1 MNCSQ
6 LDQLKKNRGA
16 LIALFGLIA
25 GYTIIMGTWAINRY
39 MSFHATLWD
48 MGLMLQAIWNTTH
61 GRILHETVN
70 LGFSASRL
78 AVAHW
83 EIIYL
88 PLALIYRII
97 PSIPM
102 LLCIQTLILACGII
116 PIFKLATKKLTSPL
130 AGTLIA
136 LAYLFYP
143 ALHGANLF
151 DLHGL
156 TLATTFLLFAFYY
169 LDQAKLAPMLISAVL
184 SMACRED
191 VALVIFSLGLFA
203 WIKKGQRRMAI
214 PLVLLSTAWLAAFFL
229 RFHFFGAPEM
239 AERTSMVPNWEH
251 LSLNNF
257 IRSPIQTIAI
267 IVRYLLSQENIKY
280 LAKLALPVIGLCFL
294 SIDILLIAA
303 PTLLL
308 NLLSQWPQMHQI
320 EYHYT
325 ATITP
330 FIFLAAIQGLANL
343 KERRN
348 KFFQNQTHRLT
359 VVLSAAIALAAFLS
373 MTQFSIVRFHRMWQ
387 VSEPDRKL
395 SQQLRAISAHLSV
408 STTARAGS
416 HLANRR
422 ELYHFPERSSEADV
436 IVLELNRPE
445 IEIKNLAGTARTLK
459 VPAMNELTRAALH
472 DTTLAVRWVENN
484 VFCLQRR
491 TAQPFAADQFFILD
505 TLPNKMTAVNKRT
518 LHGALEFLGWQPVYI
533 GKRQAHLLLY
543 WKRIKPVEATVTL
556 NFYLKAEDVVQI
568 IPHQPLFG
576 RAPLSDWPIDKIVV
590 DHLFID
596 RPDNLAM
603 QTHSVF
609 VSVSL
614 GDSSQLEPLFDFSFQ

>member
-16 LIALFGLIA
+16 LIALMGLIA
-25 GYTIIMGTWAINRY
+25 GYTIIIGTGAIKRY

-97 PSIPM
+97 PSIQM
-102 LLCIQTLILACGII
+102 LLYIQTLILACGTI

-169 LDQAKLAPMLISAVL
+169 LDQAKLAPMLVFAVL
-184 SMACRED
+184 SLACRED

-203 WIKKGQRRMAI
+203 WIRKGQRKMAI
-214 PLVLLSTAWLAAFFL
+214 PLLLLSTAWLAAFFL
-229 RFHFFGAPEM
+229 RFHFFRAPDIPE
-239 AERTSMVPNWEH
+239 ATSMVPNWEH

-308 NLLSQWPQMHQI
+308 NLLSRWPQMHQI

-330 FIFLAAIQGLANL
+330 FIFAAAIHGLANL
-343 KERRN
+343 KERWHR
-348 KFFQNQTHRLT
+348 FFANHPHRLT
-359 VVLSAAIALAAFLS
+359 VALSAAIALAALLS
-373 MTQFSIVRFHRMWQ
+373 MTQFSILRFHRMWQ

-395 SQQLRAISAHLSV
+395 SQQLRAIPAHLSV

-422 ELYHFPERSSEADV
+422 ELYHFPERSSEAD
-436 IVLELNRPE
+436 ILVLELNRPE
-445 IEIKNLAGTARTLK
+445 IEIKNLVGTARTRK
-459 VPAMNELTRAALH
+459 VPAMNELTRAALY
-472 DTTLAVRWVENN
+472 DTTLTVRWVENN

-491 TAQPFAADQFFILD
+491 TAPAVVADHFFIRD
-505 TLPNKMTAVNKRT
+505 TLPSKLTAVNKRA
-518 LHGALEFLGWQPVYI
+518 LGNALEFLGWQPAYI

-543 WKRIKPVEATVTL
+543 WKRIKPIEPTATL
-556 NFYLKAEDVVQI
+556 NFYLKARDGVQLV
-568 IPHQPLFG
+568 PHQPLFG
-576 RAPLSDWPIDKIVV
+576 RAPLPDWPIDKIIV

-596 RPDNLAM
+596 RPENVAM
-603 QTHSVF
+603 QTCSVF
-609 VSVSL
+609 ISASL
-614 GDSSQLEPLFDFSFQ
+614 GDSSQLEPLLDFSFQ